1 MTFGRAGI
9 KIKHVNFIMIESAQ
23 MQSFSYLI
31 RGKFGEN
38 PVQPPLLC

>member
-1 MTFGRAGI
+1 VA
-9 KIKHVNFIMIESAQ
+9 ESAR
-23 MQSFSYLI
+23 MQSFSHLI